1 LNEKTAASAR
11 GDSAEDNEVELFKI
25 KNMAYAVISY
35 PEMNDTDYQMIQ
47 QYRKE
52 NDELLFTVVEPHI
65 TLVFPV
71 FGMTERDFISEID
84 DLSTDVLQ
92 IDFVFRCAI
101 INKDS
106 FSDYYHA
113 LLAPDE
119 GFSRIVKLHDKF
131 YGRSLKPYH
140 RMDIDFIPH
149 LGIGTSKDKENCKR
163 MVDEWNNKVFSISGT
178 ISLLSIVRYDNNLIE
193 NIKEIRLK

>member
-1 LNEKTAASAR
+1 
-11 GDSAEDNEVELFKI
+11 
-25 KNMAYAVISY
+25 MAYAVISY
-35 PEMNDTDYQMIQ
+35 PEMNEIDYQKIQ
-47 QYRKE
+47 QYRKL
-52 NDELLFTVVEPHI
+52 NDEWLFTVVEPHI

-71 FGMTERDFISEID
+71 FEMTEKDFIAEID
-84 DLSTDVLQ
+84 DLVTDVLK

-106 FSDYYHA
+106 FSDYYHV

-119 GFSRIVKLHDKF
+119 GFSQIVKLHDKF
-131 YGRSLKPYH
+131 YGRNFKPYH

-149 LGIGTSKDKENCKR
+149 MGVGTSKDKEKCKI
-163 MVDEWNNKVFSISGT
+163 MVDEWNNENFSISGT
-178 ISLLSIVRYDNNLIE
+178 ISLLSIVRYNNNLIE

>member
-1 LNEKTAASAR
+1 
-11 GDSAEDNEVELFKI
+11 
-25 KNMAYAVISY
+25 MAYAVLSY
-35 PEMNDTDYQMIQ
+35 PEMNDRDYQKIQ

-52 NDELLFTVVEPHI
+52 NDEWLFTVVDPHI

-71 FGMTERDFISEID
+71 FETTERDFMAEIE
-84 DLSTDVLQ
+84 DLGRDAHK
-92 IDFVFRCAI
+92 IDLIFRCAV

-113 LLAPDE
+113 LLVPDE

-131 YGRSLKPYH
+131 YSRNLKPHH

-149 LGIGTSKDKENCKR
+149 LGIGNSKDKEHCKR
-163 MVDEWNNKVFSISGT
+163 MVDEWNREDFSIAGT
-178 ISLLSIVRYDNNLIE
+178 ISSLSIVRYENGTVE

>member
-1 LNEKTAASAR
+1 
-11 GDSAEDNEVELFKI
+11 
-25 KNMAYAVISY
+25 MAYAVISY
-35 PEMNDTDYQMIQ
+35 PELFNSDYQRIQ

-52 NDELLFTVVEPHI
+52 NDEWLFTVVEPHI
-65 TLVFPV
+65 TFVFPV
-71 FGMTERDFISEID
+71 TEMKERDFIAEIE
-84 DLSTDVLQ
+84 DLSINVHK

-119 GFSRIVKLHDKF
+119 GFSQIIKLHDKL
-131 YGRSLKPYH
+131 YSRNLKSYH

-149 LGIGTSKDKENCKR
+149 IGIGNSKDKYMCKK
-163 MVDEWNNKVFSISGT
+163 MVDEWNENDFSITGT
-178 ISLLSIVRYDNNLIE
+178 ISQLSIVRYENNVIE
-193 NIKEIRLK
+193 TIKEIRLK